1 MGSRDPQVGHPRRL
15 TRPGAIALA
24 SLLAACA
31 GTPRPDAAVV
41 ERPGAGVVRS
51 LAPTG
56 KLRVGVY
63 PGSPTSMVRDKASG
77 EARGLSYELGRELA
91 ARLGVPF
98 EPVEY
103 PRVAEVVE
111 AIKARQVDFTVT
123 NATPARAKDIDFT
136 APILALELGYLAP
149 RGSGIAAADDVDRPG
164 IRVGVTQGSTSQ
176 ATLSRTLKSAKLV
189 AAPTVKAAVELL
201 ANGGI
206 DVYATNKALL
216 SEMAD
221 QLPGSSILEGRWG
234 LEHMAIGY
242 PKGRD
247 AGAAYL
253 SRFAEAAQSEGLV
266 RRAAQRA
273 GLRGAAQP

>member
-15 TRPGAIALA
+15 STARAAIALLA
-24 SLLAACA
+24 LVAAACA
-31 GTPRPDAAVV
+31 GPRAQPDA
-41 ERPGAGVVRS
+41 GVRQA

-63 PGSPTSMVRDKASG
+63 PGSPTSMIRDPGG
-77 EARGLSYELGRELA
+77 EARGLSYDLGKAFAE
-91 ARLGVPF
+91 RLGVPF

-111 AIKARQVDFTVT
+111 AIKAGQVDFTVT
-123 NATPARAKDIDFT
+123 NASPARAKDIDFT

-149 RGSGIAAADDVDRPG
+149 RGSSIAAADDVDRPG

-176 ATLSRTLKSAKLV
+176 ATLSRTLKGATLV

-201 ANGGI
+201 ASGGI

-221 QLPGSSILEGRWG
+221 QVPGSRILDGRWG

-273 GLRGAAQP
+273 GLRGTAER

>member
-1 MGSRDPQVGHPRRL
+1 MGSRDPQVGHTRRL
-15 TRPGAIALA
+15 KRRGALA
-24 SLLAACA
+24 LVVLLLAACA
-31 GTPRPDAAVV
+31 GGAP
-41 ERPGAGVVRS
+41 RPGAEVVRA

-63 PGSPTSMVRDKASG
+63 AGSPTSMVRDAKTG
-77 EARGLSYELGRELA
+77 EARGVSYELGRELA

-98 EPVEY
+98 EPVEH

-111 AIKARQVDFTVT
+111 AIKAGQLDFTVT

-136 APILALELGYLAP
+136 PPVLALELGYLAP
-149 RGSGIAAADDVDRPG
+149 AGSKIASAADVDRPG
-164 IRVGVTQGSTSQ
+164 VRVGVTQGSTSL
-176 ATLSRTLKSAKLV
+176 ATLSRTLKNATLV
-189 AAPTVKAAVELL
+189 AAPTVKAAIDQL
-201 ANGGI
+201 AGGAI
-206 DVYATNKALL
+206 DVYATNKAILN
-216 SEMAD
+216 EMSD
-221 QLPGSSILEGRWG
+221 QIPGSRILDGRWG

-253 SRFAEAAQSEGLV
+253 RRFSEAAQSEGLV

-273 GLRGAAQP
+273 GLRGSAEP

>member
-15 TRPGAIALA
+15 TRWAAAALVA
-24 SLLAACA
+24 LLAACV
-31 GTPRPDAAVV
+31 GPRPDAGVSA
-41 ERPGAGVVRS
+41 RPGADVVRS

-63 PGSPTSMVRDKASG
+63 PGSPTSMVRDKTSG

-98 EPVEY
+98 QPVEY

-111 AIKARQVDFTVT
+111 AIKAGQVDFTVT

-149 RGSGIAAADDVDRPG
+149 RGSGIAAADDVDRAG

-176 ATLSRTLKSAKLV
+176 ATLSRTLKRATLV

-201 ANGGI
+201 SNGGI

-221 QLPGSSILEGRWG
+221 QVPGSRILDGRWG

-242 PKGRD
+242 PKRRD
-247 AGAAYL
+247 AGAAYM

-266 RRAAQRA
+266 RQAAQRA
-273 GLRGAAQP
+273 GLRGAAER

>member
-15 TRPGAIALA
+15 KTARAAIALLA
-24 SLLAACA
+24 LLAGACA
-31 GTPRPDAAVV
+31 GPLARPDA
-41 ERPGAGVVRS
+41 EVRQS

-63 PGSPTSMVRDKASG
+63 PGSPTSMVRDPASG
-77 EARGLSYELGRELA
+77 EARGLSYDLGKELA

-111 AIKARQVDFTVT
+111 AIKVGQVDFTVT
-123 NATPARAKDIDFT
+123 NATPARAKEIDFT

-149 RGSGIAAADDVDRPG
+149 PGSKIADAGDVDRPG

-176 ATLSRTLKSAKLV
+176 ATLSRTLKNATLV
-189 AAPTVKAAVELL
+189 TAPTVKGAIDMFAH
-201 ANGGI
+201 GGM

-216 SEMAD
+216 SEMSD
-221 QLPGSSILEGRWG
+221 QMPGSRILDGRWG
-234 LEHMAIGY
+234 LEHMAIGF
-242 PKGRD
+242 PKGRER
-247 AGAAYL
+247 GAAYL
-253 SRFAEAAQSEGLV
+253 RGFAEDARSGGLV

-273 GLRGAAQP
+273 GLRGTAEADR